1 MAREI
6 KFRAKAL
13 DGPWEY
19 GELHIKNCRIPHIHT
34 DARATIYIEPNTVG
48 QFTGLYDKNGREIYE
63 GDILRKSTFVD
74 NDFTETY
81 LDRDT
86 IGVVRIL
93 PSCGTTICDCIVYE
107 TDDPYKEKKMKERIK
122 RAHVVGKRCEIIGNI
137 YDNPELLK
145 R

>member
-48 QFTGLYDKNGREIYE
+48 QFTGLHDKNGKEIYE
-63 GDILRKSTFVD
+63 GDIVRFRLRFRLIGEAEYQDGTIIYEGGRFYSKLTNS
-74 NDFTETY
+74 EIY
-81 LDRDT
+81 LFGKPDD
-86 IGVVRIL
+86 
-93 PSCGTTICDCIVYE
+93 YE
-107 TDDPYKEKKMKERIK
+107 
-122 RAHVVGKRCEIIGNI
+122 VIGNI

-145 R
+145 ED